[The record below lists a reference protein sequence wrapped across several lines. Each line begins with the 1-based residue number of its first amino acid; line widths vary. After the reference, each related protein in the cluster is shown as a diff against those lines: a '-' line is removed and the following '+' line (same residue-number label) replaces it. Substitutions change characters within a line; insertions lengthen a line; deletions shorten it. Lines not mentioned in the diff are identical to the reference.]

1 MKILSL
7 DLSYAKTGWSVLSI
21 KKDNI
26 TIIACG
32 LITSN
37 KELEPS
43 KRIYET
49 VEKINK
55 IYSLYNPDF
64 VLKEGAIMGRSS
76 TGLNVIKTHGAYE
89 YSLTINDRDFN
100 DVHNAT
106 IKSWCRNYLIDYHN
120 FDKDDIK
127 NMNKKLMVA
136 TAIEKYFDK
145 TINEIWTPKGK
156 LIDDIA
162 DSIAMVL
169 TAYYRGLL

>member
-21 KKDNI
+21 KKDNV

-89 YSLTINDRDFN
+89 YNLTHSNVDFI
-100 DVHNAT
+100 DIHNAT
-106 IKSWCRNYLIDYHN
+106 IKAWCRHYLINYHN

-136 TAIEKYFDK
+136 TAIEKYFNK

-169 TAYYRGLL
+169 TAYHKELF

>member
-7 DLSYAKTGWSVLSI
+7 DLSYAKTGWSVVSI
-21 KKDNI
+21 KNNSLS
-26 TIIACG
+26 IIACG

-37 KELEPS
+37 KDLAPS
-43 KRIYET
+43 KRIYKL
-49 VEKINK
+49 VEELNA
-55 IYSLYNPDF
+55 IYNIYKPNF
-64 VLKEGAIMGRSS
+64 IVKEGAIMGRSS

-89 YSLTINDRDFN
+89 YNLTTNDIEFT

-106 IKSWCRNYLIDYHN
+106 IKSWCRSYLLDYHN
-120 FDKDDIK
+120 FSKEDIK
-127 NMNKKLMVA
+127 NINKKLMVA
-136 TAIEKYFDK
+136 TAIEKYFNK